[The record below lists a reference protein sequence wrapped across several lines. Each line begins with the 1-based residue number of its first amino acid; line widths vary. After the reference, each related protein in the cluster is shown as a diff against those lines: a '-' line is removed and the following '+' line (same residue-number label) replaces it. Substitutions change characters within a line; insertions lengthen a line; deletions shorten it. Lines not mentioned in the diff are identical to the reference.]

1 MSEADVSYA
10 GLSDPARSG
19 VGGASVPLDFG
30 RSVSLSQREGVGA
43 DYAYLITIGP
53 RIFRPSYG
61 PDT

>member
-30 RSVSLSQREGVGA
+30 RSVNPTSTRGGGWGWV
-43 DYAYLITIGP
+43 DHYY
-53 RIFRPSYG
+53 
-61 PDT
+61 